1 MLYSQPFR
9 PCPDDEPEL
18 ILTFGRTALADR
30 LVTAEQLRQPEITAP
45 LELVFSPSCSLV
57 HISETVDPEVLFGPE
72 YPYFSSVSPSL
83 MKHFRDSAEA
93 IIRSRKLGA
102 ESLVLEAASNDGYM
116 LKVFMESGIPVLGVD
131 PAEAPVRAAR
141 ESGIPTLCTFFGKD
155 LALRLRN
162 GEGKRADVFLANN
175 VLAHVPDLHGF
186 IEGIRLILKDS
197 GVAVIEAPYVVDL
210 VDHCEFDT
218 IYHQHLCYFSVTSLD
233 ILFRM
238 HGLFL
243 NDVRRTSV
251 HGGSLR
257 LFVEPREN
265 VGQSVKDLLKSERE
279 RAVDT
284 IAYYRDFAGRIEKL
298 RGDLLGILE
307 DLKRQGKRIVG
318 YGAAAKATT
327 MLAFAG
333 IDKRL
338 LDYVVDLN
346 PFKHGRFMGVNHL
359 PIFPPSKLTDDM
371 PDYVLLL
378 AWNFSEEIMKQQEEY
393 RRRGGRFILPIPAPR
408 IVA

>member
-1 MLYSQPFR
+1 
-9 PCPDDEPEL
+9 
-18 ILTFGRTALADR
+18 
-30 LVTAEQLRQPEITAP
+30 
-45 LELVFSPSCSLV
+45 
-57 HISETVDPEVLFGPE
+57 
-72 YPYFSSVSPSL
+72 
-83 MKHFRDSAEA
+83 
-93 IIRSRKLGA
+93 
-102 ESLVLEAASNDGYM
+102 
-116 LKVFMESGIPVLGVD
+116 
-131 PAEAPVRAAR
+131 
-141 ESGIPTLCTFFGKD
+141 
-155 LALRLRN
+155 
-162 GEGKRADVFLANN
+162 
-175 VLAHVPDLHGF
+175 
-186 IEGIRLILKDS
+186 
-197 GVAVIEAPYVVDL
+197 
-210 VDHCEFDT
+210 
-218 IYHQHLCYFSVTSLD
+218 VTSLD